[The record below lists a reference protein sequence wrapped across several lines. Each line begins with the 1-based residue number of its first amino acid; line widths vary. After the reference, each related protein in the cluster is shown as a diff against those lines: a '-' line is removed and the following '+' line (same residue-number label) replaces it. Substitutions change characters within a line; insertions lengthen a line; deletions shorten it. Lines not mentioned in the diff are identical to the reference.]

1 MTTIIRSAG
10 PSPTSALAA
19 IDMARARRDREIVKL
34 PGLVAWWWPGF
45 GVTNPG
51 SGTEAT
57 GGSMVFRDMINLW
70 EMRPMSDTGP
80 QLIASAHNSQ
90 PCLRFNAAG
99 RNGRLYDA
107 DGHDLW
113 PGSASVTLAYVAKD
127 AGGSNTAYLGTD
139 KASGYAEIRHASS
152 GAVQVRHVEPTNV
165 LSEIPPSGDTV
176 PHIGIYSYDFS
187 DKTFAYSMNGTT
199 TDTGTAAEEV
209 ASPSNKLTIGTA
221 GATGSPTFRG
231 DFHELLVFNVALHRS
246 EYALPLATLKAFL
259 KSVNRYNL

>member
-10 PSPTSALAA
+10 PSPASALGA

-51 SGTEAT
+51 SGTEGT
-57 GGSMVFRDMINLW
+57 GADIVWRDMLNLW
-70 EMRPMSDTGP
+70 EMRAMSDTGP

-90 PCLRFNAAG
+90 PCLRFNTLG

-113 PGSASVTLAYVAKD
+113 PGSANVTLAYVAKD
-127 AGGSNTAYLGTD
+127 AGGSNTAYLGTN
-139 KASGYAEIRHASS
+139 KSSGYAEIRHASS
-152 GAVQVRHVEPTNV
+152 GAVQVRHVEPTN
-165 LSEIPPSGDTV
+165 LMSEVPPDGDTV

-187 DKTFAYSMNGTT
+187 DQSFDFSVNGTT
-199 TDTGTAAEEV
+199 TDTGTAAAEV
-209 ASPSNKLTIGTA
+209 ASGFDLTIGTA

-231 DFHELLVFNVALHRS
+231 DFYELLVFNLALHRS
-246 EYALPLATLKAFL
+246 EYATPLATLKAFL
-259 KSVNRYNL
+259 KSANRYDL